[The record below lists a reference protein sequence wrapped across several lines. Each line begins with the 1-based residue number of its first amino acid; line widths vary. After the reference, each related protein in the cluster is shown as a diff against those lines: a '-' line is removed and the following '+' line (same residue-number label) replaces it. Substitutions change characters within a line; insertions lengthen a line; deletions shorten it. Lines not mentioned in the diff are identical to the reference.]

1 MNIAAIVLSILL
13 SVEFAFTGITKLL
26 DTTAAQTNAAHLGIS
41 SRLSRMIG
49 AAQLAA
55 VVGLLVGLAFKPLA
69 VVTAAAVCLL
79 MGGAVSYHL
88 KARDKPPALLPAA
101 ITALA
106 ALALLPLSVV
116 A

>member
-1 MNIAAIVLSILL
+1 MSIAAIVLSILL

-26 DTTAAQTNAAHLGIS
+26 DTTTAQTSAVHLGIS
-41 SRLSRMIG
+41 SRRSRMIG

-69 VVTAAAVCLL
+69 IGTAAAVCLL
-79 MGGAVSYHL
+79 MAGAIGYHL
-88 KARDKPPALLPAA
+88 KVRDKPPAMLPAV
-101 ITALA
+101 ITGLA
-106 ALALLPLSVV
+106 ALVLIPVTVV